1 MAIAMDL
8 DDGLWDL
15 VESCDDLSLFEEDVE
30 FVGVELEG
38 NRKGNGTESKE
49 GIVGEAGPM
58 KRNVIPRSFEKENV
72 DESGSGYPF
81 NNSLHHHVESII
93 LSCLE
98 SKNST
103 IVDHL
108 LQECSLIGKILQ
120 SDKHPILLSDL
131 NQENSEWNDWQTT
144 VLQERN
150 IVENVYRWACGRP
163 TALQDRTRD
172 SDEDDLHDRD
182 FDVAALANNLSQAF
196 RYSIYDNEDAEEGN
210 RALDRVDDDV
220 YFVDE
225 SAEVVI
231 SSLRLGDDQGSLFTN
246 SNWFAFQDNRI
257 GDATLSTSP
266 TNDTM
271 DEINLN
277 GASSNGNSSSDDEVV
292 VGEDELLPAE
302 NKSSANVGTLSSTS
316 NVLNGFAGNNS
327 INREDLVLD
336 NDKASASGDMGFFR
350 FETPENED
358 LFEDRPIPEW
368 VGWGDSLDFHVRGS
382 SVNPFEDPADSSVET
397 EALHVSCPSSG
408 EIIPNGMAIAMDL
421 DDGPV
426 GSGQRAAT
434 VPSLFEEDVEFV
446 GVELEGTEKAMEQA
460 LKEGIVGEA
469 GPMKRNV
476 IPKKP
481 EKENV
486 DESGSGVKEF
496 NDTNYWR
503 VDQEVAILKLDRF
516 IPNRS
521 AIDFDYAHYIL
532 LKAEKAKRT
541 HYELSIQEAYENQ
554 GNLQHESNRILAF
567 KNKPPTPL
575 RPYQTSSRL
584 FTGQTHKAPSLH
596 SSVFFTSIIQTSER
610 TLDAPDLVDD
620 YYLNLLDWGSS
631 NVLAIALGN
640 TVYLWD
646 ATNGATSE
654 LVTIDDENDPVT
666 SVKWAPDGRHIAVGL
681 NNSNVQLWDSTANR
695 QDRVR
700 EVEGNPDFSN
710 KDIGAS
716 QPQLVTEINTGIMCT
731 LNQVELQPAISNS
744 SQSSGRNIVE
754 NVYRWACGA
763 LQDRTRDS
771 DEDDL
776 HDRDFDVA
784 ALANNLSQAF
794 RYSIYDNEDA
804 EEGNRALDRVDE
816 DVYFDDESAEV
827 VISSLRLGDDQGSLF
842 TNSNWFAFQDNRIG
856 DATLSTSP
864 TNDTMDEINLNGA
877 SSNGNS
883 SSDDEVVVGEDELL
897 R

>member
-1 MAIAMDL
+1 MFWKFTGLSASSPVESIL
-8 DDGLWDL
+8 DKENFTLEELLDEEEIIQECKGLNSRLINFLRDRAQVEQLLRYIVEEPPEDAESKRTFKFPFISCEIFTCEIDVILKTL
-15 VESCDDLSLFEEDVE
+15 VEEVELMNLLFSFLEPNRTHSALLAGYFSKVVICLMMRKTVPLMNYVQAHQDVFHQLVDLIGITSIMEVLIRLVGADDHFYPNSLDVMQWLANSDLLEMIVDKLSPSSSPEVHANAAETLCAITRNASSALAAKLSSPSFVGRIFGHALEDSNSKSALVYSFSVCISLLDPKRSIPSSLFYSIRSQQMYESLSPANPDTVGAMLPKLGDLLMLLNVSSDEKILPTTYGELRPPLGKHRLKIVE
-30 FVGVELEG
+30 FIAVLMKTG
-38 NRKGNGTESKE
+38 NE
-49 GIVGEAGPM
+49 VA
-58 KRNVIPRSFEKENV
+58 EKELV
-72 DESGSGYPF
+72 SSGTIQRILDLFFEYPF

-131 NQENSEWNDWQTT
+131 NQPTLPAAGKWTPRAGNLGHITRISNKLVQLGNSDKFIQAFLQENSEWNDWQTT

-196 RYSIYDNEDAEEGN
+196 RYSMYDNEDAEEGN
-210 RALDRVDDDV
+210 GALDRVDEDV
-220 YFVDE
+220 YFDDE

-257 GDATLSTSP
+257 GDATLRTSP

-277 GASSNGNSSSDDEVV
+277 GTSSNGNSSSDDEVV

-397 EALHVSCPSSG
+397 EALHVSSPSSG
-408 EIIPNGMAIAMDL
+408 EIIPNGTAIAMDL
-421 DDGPV
+421 DDRPV
-426 GSGQRAAT
+426 GSDTSQRAAT

-481 EKENV
+481 EKVNV

-503 VDQEVAILKLDRF
+503 VDQEVA
-516 IPNRS
+516 
-521 AIDFDYAHYIL
+521 
-532 LKAEKAKRT
+532 
-541 HYELSIQEAYENQ
+541 
-554 GNLQHESNRILAF
+554 
-567 KNKPPTPL
+567 
-575 RPYQTSSRL
+575 
-584 FTGQTHKAPSLH
+584 
-596 SSVFFTSIIQTSER
+596 
-610 TLDAPDLVDD
+610 
-620 YYLNLLDWGSS
+620 
-631 NVLAIALGN
+631 VL
-640 TVYLWD
+640 
-646 ATNGATSE
+646 E
-654 LVTIDDENDPVT
+654 
-666 SVKWAPDGRHIAVGL
+666 
-681 NNSNVQLWDSTANR
+681 
-695 QDRVR
+695 
-700 EVEGNPDFSN
+700 
-710 KDIGAS
+710 
-716 QPQLVTEINTGIMCT
+716 
-731 LNQVELQPAISNS
+731 
-744 SQSSGRNIVE
+744 
-754 NVYRWACGA
+754 
-763 LQDRTRDS
+763 
-771 DEDDL
+771 
-776 HDRDFDVA
+776 
-784 ALANNLSQAF
+784 
-794 RYSIYDNEDA
+794 
-804 EEGNRALDRVDE
+804 
-816 DVYFDDESAEV
+816 
-827 VISSLRLGDDQGSLF
+827 
-842 TNSNWFAFQDNRIG
+842 
-856 DATLSTSP
+856 
-864 TNDTMDEINLNGA
+864 
-877 SSNGNS
+877 
-883 SSDDEVVVGEDELL
+883 
-897 R
+897 